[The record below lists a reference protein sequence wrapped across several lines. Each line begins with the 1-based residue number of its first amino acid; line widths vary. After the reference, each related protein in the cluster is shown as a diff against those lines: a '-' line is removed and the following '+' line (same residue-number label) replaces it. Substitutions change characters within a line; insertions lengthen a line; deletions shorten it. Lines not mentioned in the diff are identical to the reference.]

1 MAQPTPTPPND
12 KDERYRRVWDVV
24 SGIPYGCV
32 LNYGEI
38 ARLAGLPGRA
48 RMVGRALGLAPRS
61 MQLPWHRVVN
71 AQGRIS
77 FKPGGAK
84 YRRQRELLEA
94 EGVSAAKAL
103 VIDDMED
110 NLAAARDIGARTA
123 LVSAKEPRE
132 PWDFHAAS
140 FPELCRQILQAE
152 VR

>member
-24 SGIPYGCV
+24 SGIPHGCV

-94 EGVSAAKAL
+94 EGVKFDGEIIDLERHAPSAAL
-103 VIDDMED
+103 DRM
-110 NLAAARDIGARTA
+110 LWG
-123 LVSAKEPRE
+123 P
-132 PWDFHAAS
+132 
-140 FPELCRQILQAE
+140 
-152 VR
+152 